1 MSKYKLWFSIGSGLG
16 KESDEVDL
24 VDDLGYTEKKA
35 EEIIKNESEQ
45 RKLFEE
51 WRDENID
58 QNFGV
63 VKENQEESMK
73 NKDRMQF
80 NLKNWRKLNW
90 SLWNKEDENK
100 ASFERILNKDK
111 YKKKQEGNQ
120 YEKNSIS
127 NNNNIIFSNYFGKFR
142 IILVYKTISDIS
154 SVKTLLE
161 FAKLM
166 LIDFILYIFW
176 GVGVQILTFIF
187 GLFKIEEDKL

>member
-35 EEIIKNESEQ
+35 EEIIKDENEQ
-45 RKLFEE
+45 HKLFEE
-51 WRDENID
+51 WRDDNID

-73 NKDRMQF
+73 NKDKMQF

-187 GLFKIEEDKL
+187 GLFKIEEDKW

>member
-176 GVGVQILTFIF
+176 GVGFQILTFIF
-187 GLFKIEEDKL
+187 GLFKIEEDKR